1 MISKRTIRERVVS
14 YSGFTPGSGGDF
26 ARATPTGGWRSV
38 RRGATVTAHTV
49 AMTMSRCA
57 MSATR
62 CMRSG
67 AMRFRFSLAK
77 SHDGK
82 MCTVY
87 IACNKTHHISH
98 CTNVLPNFIQ
108 FKLLMS
114 IYLMMAR
121 RSDVDDA
128 GGLLALE
135 VCDKT
140 GGQVRGLL

>member
-1 MISKRTIRERVVS
+1 MPYTNYLNIHTGDSKVHFGWRIGHIYDIKTHNPGTKRVVRIR
-14 YSGFTPGSGGDF
+14 GFTLGSGGQF
-26 ARATPTGGWRSV
+26 SAL
-38 RRGATVTAHTV
+38 RRWVAVSPEGPRVTVHTV

-87 IACNKTHHISH
+87 IACNHTYHVSH
-98 CTNVLPNFIQ
+98 CINALPQLDKI
-108 FKLLMS
+108 
-114 IYLMMAR
+114 IVAYIPDGGPAGR
-121 RSDVDDA
+121 R
-128 GGLLALE
+128 
-135 VCDKT
+135 
-140 GGQVRGLL
+140 